1 MNRRRVV
8 LCLTS
13 AVVAAVCAA
22 VGSSPGTPRAVAQ
35 AKAGPGSVPPAQKE
49 VIFYGFGGTHEKNMR
64 TRVIP
69 AFEKKYGVK
78 VTYVTGTANGNF
90 AKVRAQKD
98 RPEGDVLWT
107 NDVLHVVGKR
117 LGLYE
122 KVDAARLTN
131 LKDLVDIAK
140 DGEGI
145 GVMQG
150 FQAEGLQYNTKVFK
164 DKGWSAP
171 TSWYDLWKPEF
182 KGKVGLYG
190 ASGAYM
196 HYFIPFLARLETGSE
211 KNVDA
216 AFKKLR
222 DLAPSALTFVNAP
235 AELDNLIK
243 QGEVWLTFN
252 GSSRVYELAATG
264 FPTDFVYPKEGTI
277 LFGNWFEVLKGA
289 PNAELA
295 QEFVNYLIGAE
306 AQELFAKHVFF
317 GPINRLTKLD
327 PETAKKVPHTPAQL
341 SKLVKLDYVAMNEA
355 LPAWTDRFNK
365 EIERK

>member
-1 MNRRRVV
+1 MKRRRMLV
-8 LCLTS
+8 S
-13 AVVAAVCAA
+13 VAAAALAA
-22 VGSSPGTPRAVAQ
+22 VTLSAPR
-35 AKAGPGSVPPAQKE
+35 SVPSQQKE

-69 AFEKKYGVK
+69 PFEKKHGVK
-78 VTYVTGTANGNF
+78 VTYVTGTSNSNF

-117 LGLYE
+117 LGLFE
-122 KVDAARLTN
+122 KIDPARMTN
-131 LKDLVDIAK
+131 LKDLHDIAK
-140 DGEGI
+140 DADGVGI
-145 GVMQG
+145 MQG

-164 DKGWSAP
+164 DKGWPAP
-171 TSWYDLWKPEF
+171 ASWYDLWKPEF
-182 KGKVGLYG
+182 KGRVGLYG

-196 HYFIPFLARLETGSE
+196 HYFIPFLARLEGGNE
-211 KNVDA
+211 KSVDG
-216 AFKKLR
+216 AFRKLR
-222 DLAPSALTFVNAP
+222 ELAPSALTFVNAP
-235 AELDNLIK
+235 AELDNLVK
-243 QGEVWLTFN
+243 QGEVWITFN

-295 QEFVNYLIGAE
+295 QEFVNYLVGAE
-306 AQELFAKHVFF
+306 AQELFARHVFF
-317 GPINRLTKLD
+317 GPINRQTKLD
-327 PETAKKVPHTPAQL
+327 AETGRKVPHTAEQL
-341 SKLVKLDYVAMNEA
+341 AKLVKLDYVAMNEQ
-355 LPAWTDRFNK
+355 LPAWVDRFNK

>member
-1 MNRRRVV
+1 MNRRRVLSLV
-8 LCLTS
+8 
-13 AVVAAVCAA
+13 AVIVAGAAVAAV
-22 VGSSPGTPRAVAQ
+22 AQ
-35 AKAGPGSVPPAQKE
+35 GKAGPGSVPPAQKE

-69 AFEKKYGVK
+69 PFEKKYGVK
-78 VTYVTGTANGNF
+78 VTYVTGTANSNF
-90 AKVRAQKD
+90 AKVRGHKD

-117 LGLYE
+117 LGLFE
-122 KVDAARLTN
+122 KIDAARMTN
-131 LKDLVDIAK
+131 LAQLHDIAK
-140 DGEGI
+140 DSDGV

-164 DKGWSAP
+164 EKGWPAP
-171 TSWYDLWKPEF
+171 TSWYDLWKPEL
-182 KGKVGLYG
+182 KGKIALYG

-196 HYFIPFLARLETGSE
+196 HYFIPFLAKLEGGNE
-211 KNVDA
+211 KQVDA
-216 AFKKLR
+216 AFRKLKE
-222 DLAPSALTFVNAP
+222 LAPAALTFVNAP

-295 QEFVNYLIGAE
+295 QEFVNYLISAE

-317 GPINRLTKLD
+317 GPINKQTKLD
-327 PETAKKVPHTPAQL
+327 PETAKKVPHTPEQL
-341 SKLVKLDYVAMNEA
+341 ARLVKLDYVAMNEA
-355 LPAWTDRFNK
+355 LPMWTDRFNK